1 MQRSRVREDNSR
13 ATWLCCQL
21 GAREHYA
28 IPRALHRRHQ
38 LAHLVTDAWVPPQSA
53 FRALP
58 GGRARRLCE
67 RYQEELAR
75 VPITHFTSSLIGH
88 ELRWRAQS
96 LTGWQLFMARNLWF
110 QERAARVLRSS
121 PAGPAMVVFAHSYA
135 ALEIFRAARQRSYR
149 CVLAQID
156 PGERHFA
163 LVAESARQAPEYG
176 PAPPAP
182 PARYLEAWREECA
195 LADHIVVNSEW
206 SLDSLQHAGVP
217 ASKMTVVPLAYDGE
231 GTVSDVHAYP
241 DRFTIERPLRL
252 LYVGQVS
259 VAKGVKVLFDS
270 MALLGDAPVELTV
283 VGERSAQVPLQHL
296 NDQRIRW
303 IGPVSRSEVMSH
315 YRVAD
320 ALIFPSLSDGFGM
333 AQIEARGWRLPIV
346 ASRSS
351 GQVVDDG
358 VNGILLDEVTPE
370 ALAAVIKR
378 LIAGPQLLARFS
390 HNSISAPSTGLDAL
404 GDSLLC
410 LEAVR

>member
-1 MQRSRVREDNSR
+1 MRVDNGR
-13 ATWLCCQL
+13 ASWVCCQL

-28 IPRALHRRHQ
+28 VPRALHLRHQ
-38 LAHLVTDAWVPPQSA
+38 LAHLITDAWVTPQSA

-58 GGRARRLCE
+58 GGQARRLSE
-67 RYQEELAR
+67 RYHEELAG

-96 LTGWQLFMARNLWF
+96 RSGWQLFMARNSWF
-110 QERAARVLRSS
+110 QQRAARVMLSL
-121 PAGPAMVVFAHSYA
+121 PAAPATLVFAHSYA

-156 PGERHFA
+156 PGECHFA

-182 PARYLEAWREECA
+182 PASYLEAWREECA
-195 LADHIVVNSEW
+195 IADHIVVNSEW
-206 SLDSLQHAGVP
+206 SLQSLEHAGVP

-231 GTVSDVHAYP
+231 GAVSEVHTYP
-241 DRFTIERPLRL
+241 DRFTMERPLRL

-259 VAKGVKVLFDS
+259 VAKGVKALFDS

-283 VGERSAQVPLQHL
+283 VGERSAQVPQRHL
-296 NDQRIRW
+296 DDRRIRW
-303 IGPVSRSEVMSH
+303 VGPVSRSAVMSH
-315 YRVAD
+315 YRGAD

-333 AQIEARGWRLPIV
+333 AQVEARGWRLPIV
-346 ASRSS
+346 ASRFC

-358 VNGILLDEVTPE
+358 VNGVVLAEVTPH
-370 ALAAVIKR
+370 ALAAAIER
-378 LIAGPQLLARFS
+378 LLASPQLLAEFS
-390 HNSISAPSTGLDAL
+390 RNSVSVPGGALDAL
-404 GDSLLC
+404 GESLVSLV
-410 LEAVR
+410 AIR